1 MRFEISE
8 RVTTTRSD
16 KEIFAVLHEQ
26 FNKVARRVD
35 IQDKRLKA
43 TALEASFG
51 SINRNDDTI
60 VSIKQVDRGCL
71 LVADVHY
78 RPSIAF
84 WVFFLLGLPSG
95 VGWVIPIIFYMIQ
108 KKTVNQAIRSCFERV
123 KNEFEQLG
131 TYAAPS
137 ASSLADAI
145 EQLGRLKER
154 GLLTE
159 EEFTLKKQS
168 LLTQDHFSGQQQLA
182 SIPGSSAVD
191 TRSAQGGTSNMVHVA
206 STFELDTPP
215 GVKGWSWGG
224 FFLSFIWAIP
234 NKTWIGLLALVP
246 VIGLPIPFLLGIKG
260 REWAWRN
267 RQWDSVEH
275 FNRVQRQWAVWGV
288 IFYLVA
294 LSLVIVGKAYPLIEA
309 KLNPPDEKEHL
320 SAEELKLMGAQPK
333 LGQAAVDLAAQSASQ
348 AQAVTSASEDP
359 AGRTSL
365 GAQRI
370 FEKDSDLRFTAN
382 TVAGTVSVVEDAEQN
397 HYLAVNGSPLFKGDD
412 ATHQYPIKL
421 FTLSSDEQ
429 ALLVE
434 SSGGRGT
441 SCETLFFFLIVK
453 RSGELKWTPEFGS
466 CVRDGTYV
474 QSGNQIELTIPKIG
488 GVSRY
493 LLANSQVTEDGRI
506 VQFDQSRENDPA
518 N

>member
-35 IQDKRLKA
+35 IQDRRLKA

-51 SINRNDDTI
+51 SINRKDDTI

-84 WVFFLLGLPSG
+84 WVFLLLGLPSG
-95 VGWVIPIIFYMIQ
+95 VGWVIPIFFYMVQ
-108 KKTVNQAIRSCFERV
+108 KKTVTQAIRSCFERV
-123 KNEFEQLG
+123 KNEFEQSNA
-131 TYAAPS
+131 YAAPS
-137 ASSLADAI
+137 TNSLADAI

-168 LLTQDHFSGQQQLA
+168 LLAQDHSHGQPQITPPSEPLVSG
-182 SIPGSSAVD
+182 PH
-191 TRSAQGGTSNMVHVA
+191 SAQIGTGNVAQVA

-246 VIGLPIPFLLGIKG
+246 VIGLPIPFLLGVKG

-267 RQWDSVEH
+267 RQWDSVKH

-294 LSLVIVGKAYPLIEA
+294 LSLVVVGKAYPLIEA
-309 KLNPPDEKEHL
+309 KLNPPDGKEHL
-320 SAEELKLMGAQPK
+320 SAEELQLMGAQTK
-333 LGQAAVDLAAQSASQ
+333 LSQAAVDLAAQTASQ
-348 AQAVTSASEDP
+348 AQAVTSASTPLE
-359 AGRTSL
+359 
-365 GAQRI
+365 AQKI
-370 FEKDSDLRFTAN
+370 FEKDDNLQYTAN
-382 TVAGTVSVVEDAEQN
+382 TVAGTVSVVEDGQQN
-397 HYLAVNGSPLFKGDD
+397 HYLALNGSPLFKGDD
-412 ATHQYPIKL
+412 AAHQYPIKL

-441 SCETLFFFLIVK
+441 SCETLFFFLIIK
-453 RSGELKWTPEFGS
+453 RSGEVKWTPEFGS
-466 CVRDGTYV
+466 CVRDGTYA
-474 QSGNQIELTIPKIG
+474 QSGNQIELTIPKVG
-488 GVSRY
+488 GISHY
-493 LLANSQVTEDGRI
+493 LLANSQVTEGGRV